1 MGVEL
6 GWEDAMKTLMKFA
19 KNDDGATAVE
29 YGIIALAIALVIV
42 VAVDQAGTNMADG
55 VYTDIG
61 NLF

>member
-1 MGVEL
+1 MRKLIE
-6 GWEDAMKTLMKFA
+6 FA
-19 KNDDGATAVE
+19 RNDDGATAVE